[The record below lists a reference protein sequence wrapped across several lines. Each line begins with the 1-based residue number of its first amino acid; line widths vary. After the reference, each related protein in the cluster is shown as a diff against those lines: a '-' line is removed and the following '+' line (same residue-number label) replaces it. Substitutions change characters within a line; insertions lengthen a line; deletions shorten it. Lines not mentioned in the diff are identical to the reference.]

1 MKPEN
6 KSQRTLH
13 RIITYGLALSF
24 TVLIASL
31 ETLRGTPTGFKFV
44 ISWRTWVALAIGAA
58 VMVPCFQILIYS
70 ERRGLRRAAFAMVVL
85 IGVGGFFY
93 PLRFVPSEKMSQ
105 IFGGLGLAVIAL
117 AVVAGLLLMARRF
130 FEGEKRG
137 PRD

>member
-1 MKPEN
+1 V
-6 KSQRTLH
+6 T
-13 RIITYGLALSF
+13 I
-24 TVLIASL
+24 
-31 ETLRGTPTGFKFV
+31 
-44 ISWRTWVALAIGAA
+44 
-58 VMVPCFQILIYS
+58 PCFQILIYS
-70 ERRGLRRAAFAMVVL
+70 ERRGLRRAAFAIVVL

-117 AVVAGLLLMARRF
+117 SVVAGLLLMARRF